1 MPELAPRRPE
11 CRPRSRRLR
20 PALLAATLA
29 LAIGALNVGCGA
41 DEPPAL
47 TGEQQEEWRHL
58 QRTRGELSERRRE
71 LARWRRELEAEP
83 AGSSTENEV
92 SRAELAARVARTEQ
106 EIAKRSDAF
115 GNRLVW
121 FLGELAVPAGE
132 PAPRE
137 LQQAIRLKSDEDL
150 EVGADWIERGGDYR
164 RAIEIYEMQRRH
176 DPGYER
182 LEKALGEARAMRF
195 VTAERFARV
204 DRGMTRADVRA
215 ALGPVNLRMIRSY
228 PERGVEA
235 WLYPKQGGGTA
246 AVFFRR
252 DTSRRALVVYATSF
266 DLRAPPAARPRP
278 AG

>member
-1 MPELAPRRPE
+1 MPAPACFQPAPRG
-11 CRPRSRRLR
+11 RLQPVAR
-20 PALLAATLA
+20 CALLVATLA
-29 LAIGALNVGCGA
+29 VAAGCGA
-41 DEPPAL
+41 GEPPAL
-47 TGEQQEEWRHL
+47 TPDQQDEWHHL
-58 QRTRGELSERRRE
+58 QRTRRELSERRRE
-71 LARWRRELEAEP
+71 LGRWRRELDVEP
-83 AGSSTENEV
+83 ATSSLESEAAH
-92 SRAELAARVARTEQ
+92 AELVARVARTEQ

-150 EVGADWIERGGDYR
+150 EVGAEWIERGGDYR
-164 RAIEIYEMQRRH
+164 RAIEIYEMQRRL

-182 LEKALGEARAMRF
+182 LAQALAEARAMRF

-215 ALGPVNLRMIRSY
+215 ALGPVNLRMIRSF

-252 DTSRRALVVYATSF
+252 DPSRRALVVYNTNF
-266 DLRAPPAARPRP
+266 DLRAPPAAPGSGP
-278 AG
+278 AEG